1 LLGEKKW
8 PHLWEPVPFFSMY
21 KHYLQVTIVALNA
34 DDFKKWEGWVHS
46 RLRMLVQGVETCS
59 GGALAAHPYP
69 EKKLDPSRD
78 EETHCVYYLG
88 LGPAA
93 PVPGQ
98 NTPAKGTL
106 NLNGAVQQF
115 QMLVTNWVNRADG
128 SVVWQPGM
136 EAHVK
141 HMKRK
146 DLPARLVAEAAEA
159 ARRGEEAEGVP
170 PNDPEAAAAAAER
183 ARVAAAAAGGGDKK
197 RAREDG
203 EGDGGAEGE
212 GDGGDDAGHA
222 PSSKKPREG
231 ATSAEAEGVEGDE
244 PLKPPREG
252 AQDDDG
258 DGQTQT
264 TQTQAHAPDSS
275 AIEVTV
281 TDGAPA
287 EALGDGAVAADVRE
301 ADDGG
306 DDLDA
311 GLAPD
316 DDIAGLNDDDGDV
329 AGLAPDE
336 TAGLPK
342 SGSNPGLKVSF
353 ASAVRK

>member
-1 LLGEKKW
+1 
-8 PHLWEPVPFFSMY
+8 M
-21 KHYLQVTIVALNA
+21 
-34 DDFKKWEGWVHS
+34 
-46 RLRMLVQGVETCS
+46 
-59 GGALAAHPYP
+59 
-69 EKKLDPSRD
+69 
-78 EETHCVYYLG
+78 YYLG

-159 ARRGEEAEGVP
+159 ARRGEEAEGA
-170 PNDPEAAAAAAER
+170 PERPGGGGGGGREG

-197 RAREDG
+197 RG
-203 EGDGGAEGE
+203 QGGRGGGRRSGEGE
-212 GDGGDDAGHA
+212 GDGGNDAGHA
-222 PSSKKPREG
+222 PSLKKPREG
-231 ATSAEAEGVEGDE
+231 ATSTEAEGVEGDE

-264 TQTQAHAPDSS
+264 QAH
-275 AIEVTV
+275 
-281 TDGAPA
+281 
-287 EALGDGAVAADVRE
+287 
-301 ADDGG
+301 
-306 DDLDA
+306 DL
-311 GLAPD
+311 
-316 DDIAGLNDDDGDV
+316 
-329 AGLAPDE
+329 
-336 TAGLPK
+336 TLPR
-342 SGSNPGLKVSF
+342 S
-353 ASAVRK
+353 R